1 MAPVLRR
8 EPQQQAHLTQ
18 AAAFV
23 ARLQVGC
30 TFISKKKQRKTKHL
44 VVLPCFAFSSIP
56 FRIAVG
62 KIVVQTKIFLPP
74 PTIEIGILLVEGALG
89 KKNLASG
96 FNIWCKNI
104 ASDSQSSAVLLISNY
119 GSKCTANREIP
130 LLTDPGESHM
140 CSFATTQKCFFPLK
154 SLLVLPI

>member
-8 EPQQQAHLTQ
+8 EPQQQARLTQ

-30 TFISKKKQRKTKHL
+30 TFISKKKKGKTKYL

-62 KIVVQTKIFLPP
+62 KITVQTKIFFSPP
-74 PTIEIGILLVEGALG
+74 SDLNRRFTGRRCFGKGKLG
-89 KKNLASG
+89 KWL
-96 FNIWCKNI
+96 
-104 ASDSQSSAVLLISNY
+104 
-119 GSKCTANREIP
+119 
-130 LLTDPGESHM
+130 
-140 CSFATTQKCFFPLK
+140 
-154 SLLVLPI
+154 